1 MFGRKNKTE
10 KIVKDIQKKEKQ
22 IESLKEDI
30 KKMAKLALKDGKLKV
45 ADEEEQKV
53 EPGQP
58 GQPVAEEETNNP
70 FNEEEQYD
78 EMEEVQMPPPQQPQY
93 RPQPQQPQY
102 RPQPQQPQYRPQP
115 QQPQQQYK
123 QQQEDTIDITI
134 RLIEDN
140 QFIVPVFI
148 SQVDDFINKVSDGID
163 NQSTIQINNKIINC
177 RNILW
182 IEM

>member
-93 RPQPQQPQY
+93 RPQPQQPQ
-102 RPQPQQPQYRPQP
+102 
-115 QQPQQQYK
+115 QQYK